1 MIQKLWVN
9 TVRKEIQILLTQLT
23 KELGENVM
31 KSLLKLQIKT
41 IYTDV
46 KPAI

>member
-1 MIQKLWVN
+1 MIQKLLVN
-9 TVRKEIQILLTQLT
+9 TVKKEIQILPILHI
-23 KELGENVM
+23 KEHGENVM

-46 KPAI
+46 KQAI